1 LELACL
7 VEIPRGSRNKYE
19 YDERTGTMWLDRRL
33 FSSVVFPADY
43 GFIEGTKTEEG
54 QHLDALML
62 VNEPTFPGC
71 RVLVRPIGL
80 FRMRDESGID
90 DKVVCVPTRDPE
102 WAQVLELEDVS
113 LLLREE
119 IAHFFS
125 VYKDLE
131 PGRVTA
137 IEGWADRA
145 AAEAEVRA
153 ALARVAAERATA
165 SEL

>member
-1 LELACL
+1 VELTCL

-19 YDERTGTMWLDRRL
+19 YDEASGTIWLDRRL

-43 GFIEGTKTEEG
+43 GFLEDTRTDDGRR
-54 QHLDALML
+54 LDALML

-71 RVLVRPIGL
+71 RVLVRPIGV
-80 FRMRDESGID
+80 FRMRDEEGID
-90 DKVVCVPTRDPE
+90 DKILCVPVRDPDWDE
-102 WAQVLELEDVS
+102 VTELDHISS
-113 LLLREE
+113 LMRDE

-145 AAEAEVRA
+145 QAEAEIQRA
-153 ALARVAAERATA
+153 LERSAGRPAAA
-165 SEL
+165 SDL